1 MLANLEISDQTIL
14 AYIRTR
20 ECVELSNKLGYSL
33 SFTGYSFGAWLA
45 EQSVFFC
52 HKDFKKLDVRAVTF
66 ESPGSKEYL
75 DILNQSNIYS
85 RDTNFDLIDL
95 DIVTYLT
102 EPNFV
107 NTCNSHVGKV
117 FRFYLNS
124 DKKDEEENEK
134 ETIKFMNEQ
143 VIGGIGD
150 KTIMEK
156 IKDLFESKIKSNLK

>member
-1 MLANLEISDQTIL
+1 MLALRFHPRVLRCNKKIIFFLKDSNQVNATVYSMLSNLEISDQTIL

-20 ECVELSNKLGYSL
+20 ECVDLCNTTRLGCSL

-52 HKDFKKLDVRAVTF
+52 HKDLKKRDVRAVTF

-75 DILNQSNIYS
+75 DILNKSNIYS
-85 RDTNFDLIDL
+85 AETNFDLIDL

-117 FRFYLNS
+117 FRFYLNT
-124 DKKDEEENEK
+124 DKE
-134 ETIKFMNEQ
+134 
-143 VIGGIGD
+143 
-150 KTIMEK
+150 
-156 IKDLFESKIKSNLK
+156 

>member
-1 MLANLEISDQTIL
+1 MNNEKIIFQFLTQGQPHESS
-14 AYIRTR
+14 TR
-20 ECVELSNKLGYSL
+20 ECVELSKKLNYSL

-52 HKDFKKLDVRAVTF
+52 HKDFKKRDVRAVTF

-75 DILNQSNIYS
+75 DILNTNNIES

-107 NTCNSHVGKV
+107 NTCNLDGEFEFSHAD
-117 FRFYLNS
+117 R
-124 DKKDEEENEK
+124 
-134 ETIKFMNEQ
+134 I
-143 VIGGIGD
+143 
-150 KTIMEK
+150 
-156 IKDLFESKIKSNLK
+156 